1 MSSKPTIILATSNGV
16 GMGHLARAS
25 AIAKALKTKANPV
38 IVSMASGVAE
48 IPNALDIPSEY
59 IPGKDRGYMSRSNW
73 DLYLRDR
80 LIALIDETDAKIL
93 TFDGVV
99 PYAGVIA
106 ARIARPNVKLV
117 WIRRGLWQKKPHR
130 FALPF
135 QSRSMD
141 LIIEPG
147 DYAFAYDHGPTAKRK
162 DAIRTAPVSLYQA
175 NEALDRQAARKTL
188 GLDPNRPAV
197 LVQLGTGADDANE
210 KMRAA
215 LSGLLDWPELQVVLT
230 KEPID
235 KNGKALA
242 PNNLE
247 IHVIRYFPLA
257 KVLAAFDAGIC
268 ATGYNGVHELLAAGM
283 PTVLVS
289 NIRGMD
295 DQEARAKWCDDF
307 GYALRA
313 DQSDLNHITKTVRKL
328 QDPALRDSLSKK
340 CQELPVPVGGEE
352 IANKLVKF
360 SEVNSGEYVDKN
372 KALRKVLLMALRY
385 LAIGYRL
392 IIKQENSKSLIG
404 GAAVFSSSEDA
415 SELRELIKGPSRFEH
430 LIASASASYK
440 AKREQIANQYY

>member
-1 MSSKPTIILATSNGV
+1 MSDKPSIILATSNGV

-25 AIAKALKTKANPV
+25 AIAKALQSRANPV
-38 IVSMASGVAE
+38 IVSMAGGVAE
-48 IPNALDIPSEY
+48 IPEVFDISCEY
-59 IPGKDRGYMSRSNW
+59 IPGKDRGWMSRSNW

-80 LIALIDETDAKIL
+80 LVALIDETDAKIL

-106 ARIARPNVKLV
+106 ARIARPHVKLV

-130 FALPF
+130 FALPL
-135 QSRSMD
+135 QSSAMD

-147 DYAFAYDHGPTAKRK
+147 DYAFAYDHGPTSKRK
-162 DAIRTAPVSLYQA
+162 DAIRTAPVSLYQS
-175 NEALDRQAARKTL
+175 NEALDQATARKAL
-188 GLDPNRPAV
+188 GLDPNRPAA

-215 LSGLLDWPELQVVLT
+215 LTGLLAWPDLQVVLT

-235 KNGKALA
+235 KNGKPLA
-242 PNNLE
+242 PANLDYR
-247 IHVIRYFPLA
+247 VIRYFPLA

-268 ATGYNGVHELLAAGM
+268 ATGYNGVHELLAAGL
-283 PTVLVS
+283 PTVFIS

-295 DQEARAKWCDDF
+295 DQEARAKWCADF

-313 DQSDLNHITKTVRKL
+313 DQANLDDITSTVAKL
-328 QDPALRDSLSKK
+328 QDPVIRDSLIEK
-340 CQELPVPVGGEE
+340 CKELPVPIGGEE
-352 IANKLVKF
+352 IANKLIKL
-360 SEVNSGEYVDKN
+360 SENNNEEKH
-372 KALRKVLLMALRY
+372 KALRMVLFMALRY

-392 IIKQENSKSLIG
+392 IVRQDKQILPINSSP
-404 GAAVFSSSEDA
+404 VFSNTTDA
-415 SELRELIKGPSRFEH
+415 AELRNLIKSTNRFEH
-430 LIASASASYK
+430 LVASASEKYK